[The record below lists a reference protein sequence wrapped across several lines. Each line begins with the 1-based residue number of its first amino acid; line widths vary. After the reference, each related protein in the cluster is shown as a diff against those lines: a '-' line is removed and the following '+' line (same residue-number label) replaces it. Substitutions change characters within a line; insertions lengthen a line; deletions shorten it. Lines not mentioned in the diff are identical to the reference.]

1 MKTWKKYSIVMM
13 ALLLLAVIA
22 GGCGK
27 KKEEAYR
34 TIKVMS
40 INGSATVERE
50 SVGTLDA
57 YEDMKLENGD
67 RLSVD
72 SSSSITLSMDDDKYA
87 MLEPGS
93 SMTLEADGTKENS
106 RTVIHLEAGAV
117 MNYLSQKLND
127 GSSYEV
133 TVPNSTMAVRGTVF
147 RVAIVYD
154 ENGDSYTTV
163 QVFDGIVGCHLIF
176 PDGSVDEEEVQ
187 LTPGREVLIHGDT
200 SISEYVG
207 DKGHDI
213 DYTTLNR
220 EALEFLLFCM
230 DDGADLCISREEV
243 EELLRQ
249 LDQPEEETEEQEEA
263 EEPQEE
269 VKKPVVVELPEPVI
283 PVPEEELAPSGGSSN
298 TDDDQKSHHHSGK
311 KNTSSSDD
319 SNTNDNTDNSTNDS
333 TDNNTDNST
342 DDTTEEET
350 KTYTVTFKTASG
362 DVFCTQTVEDG
373 KPASKPAL
381 QPTASGSWNYD
392 FTKAV
397 TENIIITWS
406 AQ

>member
-1 MKTWKKYSIVMM
+1 MKTWKKYGIVMM
-13 ALLLLAVIA
+13 ALLFLAVIA
-22 GGCGK
+22 SGCGK

-34 TIKVMS
+34 NIKVMS
-40 INGSATVERE
+40 INGSATVERA

-57 YEDMKLENGD
+57 YADMKLENGD

-72 SSSSITLSMDDDKYA
+72 GSSSLTLSMDDDKYA

-93 SMTLEADGTKENS
+93 SLTLEADGTKENS

-117 MNYLSQKLND
+117 MNYLSQKLNE

-154 ENGDSYTTV
+154 ENGESYTTV
-163 QVFDGIVGCHLIF
+163 QVFEGIVGCRLVF
-176 PDGSVDEEEVQ
+176 PDGTLSEEEVQ
-187 LTPGREVLIHGDT
+187 LAPGKEVLIHGDT

-220 EALEFLLFCM
+220 EALEFLLFCI
-230 DDGADLCISREEV
+230 DDGADLCTPREEV
-243 EELLRQ
+243 EELLRR
-249 LDQPEEETEEQEEA
+249 LDQPEEEPEEQEEA
-263 EEPQEE
+263 EEPEKE
-269 VKKPVVVELPEPVI
+269 VKKPVVIEIPEPV
-283 PVPEEELAPSGGSSN
+283 VPAVEETPSSSGGSSETSEDSPGN
-298 TDDDQKSHHHSGK
+298 DDNQKSHHSSK
-311 KNTSSSDD
+311 KNPSSSD
-319 SNTNDNTDNSTNDS
+319 
-333 TDNNTDNST
+333 
-342 DDTTEEET
+342 EET
-350 KTYTVTFKTASG
+350 KTYTVTFQTASG
-362 DVFCTQTVEDG
+362 DVFWTQTVEDG
-373 KPASKPAL
+373 KTASKPKL
-381 QPTASGSWNYD
+381 QPSASGSWNYD

-397 TENIIITWS
+397 TENIIIKWS

>member
-1 MKTWKKYSIVMM
+1 MKTWKKYGIVMM
-13 ALLLLAVIA
+13 ALLFLAVIA
-22 GGCGK
+22 SGCGK

-34 TIKVMS
+34 NIKVMS
-40 INGSATVERE
+40 INGSATVERA

-57 YEDMKLENGD
+57 YADMKLENGD

-72 SSSSITLSMDDDKYA
+72 GSSSLTLSMDDDKYA

-93 SMTLEADGTKENS
+93 SVTLEADGTKENS

-117 MNYLSQKLND
+117 MNYLSEKLSE

-154 ENGDSYTTV
+154 ENGESYTTV
-163 QVFDGIVGCHLIF
+163 QVFEGIVGCRLVF
-176 PDGSVDEEEVQ
+176 PDGTISEEEVQ
-187 LTPGREVLIHGDT
+187 LAPGKEVLIHGDT

-220 EALEFLLFCM
+220 EALEFLLFCI
-230 DDGADLCISREEV
+230 DDGSDLCLTREEV
-243 EELLRQ
+243 EELLRR
-249 LDQPEEETEEQEEA
+249 LDQPEEEPEEQEEA
-263 EEPQEE
+263 EEPEKE
-269 VKKPVVVELPEPVI
+269 VKKPVVIETPEPV
-283 PVPEEELAPSGGSSN
+283 VPAVEETPSSSGGSSETSKGLPGN
-298 TDDDQKSHHHSGK
+298 DDNQKSHHSSK
-311 KNTSSSDD
+311 KKPSSSD
-319 SNTNDNTDNSTNDS
+319 
-333 TDNNTDNST
+333 
-342 DDTTEEET
+342 EET
-350 KTYTVTFKTASG
+350 KTYTVTFQTASG

-373 KPASKPAL
+373 KTASKPKL
-381 QPTASGSWNYD
+381 QPSASGSWNYD

-397 TENIIITWS
+397 TENIIIKWS

>member
-40 INGSATVERE
+40 INGSATVERA

-117 MNYLSQKLND
+117 MNYLSEKLNE

-163 QVFDGIVGCHLIF
+163 QVFDGIVGSRLIF
-176 PDGSVDEEEVQ
+176 PDGSMDEEEVQ
-187 LTPGREVLIHGDT
+187 ITPGREVLIHGDT

-220 EALEFLLFCM
+220 EALEFLLFCI
-230 DDGADLCISREEV
+230 DDGADLCIPREEV
-243 EELLRQ
+243 EELLRR

-263 EEPQEE
+263 EEPEKE
-269 VKKPVVVELPEPVI
+269 VKKPVVIETPEPVI
-283 PVPEEELAPSGGSSN
+283 TVPEEDPASETSSGTSSN
-298 TDDDQKSHHHSGK
+298 EDDQQSSHHSSKKKNNSSSSSSTDDSTDDD
-311 KNTSSSDD
+311 
-319 SNTNDNTDNSTNDS
+319 
-333 TDNNTDNST
+333 
-342 DDTTEEET
+342 TEET
-350 KTYTVTFKTASG
+350 ATYTVTFKTASG

-373 KPASKPAL
+373 STATKPAL
-381 QPTASGSWNYD
+381 QPSASGSWNYD

-406 AQ
+406 VQ

>member
-1 MKTWKKYSIVMM
+1 MKTWKKYGIVMM
-13 ALLLLAVIA
+13 ALLFLAVIA
-22 GGCGK
+22 SGCGK

-34 TIKVMS
+34 NIKVMS
-40 INGSATVERE
+40 INGSATVERA

-57 YEDMKLENGD
+57 YADMKLENGD

-72 SSSSITLSMDDDKYA
+72 GSSSLTLSMDDNKYA

-93 SMTLEADGTKENS
+93 SLTLEADGTKENS

-117 MNYLSQKLND
+117 MNYLSEKLSEK
-127 GSSYEV
+127 SSYEV

-154 ENGDSYTTV
+154 ENGESYTTV
-163 QVFDGIVGCHLIF
+163 QVFEGIVGCRLVF
-176 PDGSVDEEEVQ
+176 PDGTLSEEEVQ
-187 LTPGREVLIHGDT
+187 LAPGKEVLIHGDT

-220 EALEFLLFCM
+220 EALEFLLFCI
-230 DDGADLCISREEV
+230 DDGADLCIPREEI
-243 EELLRQ
+243 EELLRR
-249 LDQPEEETEEQEEA
+249 LDQPEEESEEQEEA
-263 EEPQEE
+263 EEPEKE
-269 VKKPVVVELPEPVI
+269 VKKPVVIETPEPV
-283 PVPEEELAPSGGSSN
+283 VPAVEETPSSSGGSSETSEDSPGN
-298 TDDDQKSHHHSGK
+298 DDNQKSHHSSK
-311 KNTSSSDD
+311 KKPSSSD
-319 SNTNDNTDNSTNDS
+319 
-333 TDNNTDNST
+333 
-342 DDTTEEET
+342 EET
-350 KTYTVTFKTASG
+350 KTYTVTFQTASG

-373 KPASKPAL
+373 KTASKPKL
-381 QPTASGSWNYD
+381 QPSASGSWNYD

-397 TENIIITWS
+397 TENIIIKWS

>member
-1 MKTWKKYSIVMM
+1 MKTWKKYGIVMM
-13 ALLLLAVIA
+13 ALLFLAVIA
-22 GGCGK
+22 SGCGK
-27 KKEEAYR
+27 KKVEAYR
-34 TIKVMS
+34 NIKVMS
-40 INGSATVERE
+40 INGSATVERA

-57 YEDMKLENGD
+57 YADMKLENGD

-72 SSSSITLSMDDDKYA
+72 GSSSLTLSMDDDKYA

-93 SMTLEADGTKENS
+93 SLTLEADGTKENS

-117 MNYLSQKLND
+117 MNYLSQKLNE

-147 RVAIVYD
+147 RVAIAYD
-154 ENGDSYTTV
+154 ENGESYTTV
-163 QVFDGIVGCHLIF
+163 QVFEGIVGCRLVF
-176 PDGSVDEEEVQ
+176 PDGTISEEEVQ
-187 LTPGREVLIHGDT
+187 LAPGKEVLIHGDT

-220 EALEFLLFCM
+220 EALEFLLFCI
-230 DDGADLCISREEV
+230 DDGADLCIPREEV
-243 EELLRQ
+243 EELLRR

-263 EEPQEE
+263 EEPEKE
-269 VKKPVVVELPEPVI
+269 VKKPVVIETPEPV
-283 PVPEEELAPSGGSSN
+283 VPAVEEAPSSSGGSSETSKGSPEN
-298 TDDDQKSHHHSGK
+298 DDDQKSHHSSK
-311 KNTSSSDD
+311 KKPSSSD
-319 SNTNDNTDNSTNDS
+319 NTTN
-333 TDNNTDNST
+333 
-342 DDTTEEET
+342 EEI
-350 KTYTVTFKTASG
+350 KTYTVTFQTASG

-373 KPASKPAL
+373 KTASKPKL
-381 QPTASGSWNYD
+381 QPSASGSWNYD
-392 FTKAV
+392 FTKTV

>member
-1 MKTWKKYSIVMM
+1 MKTWKKYGIVMM
-13 ALLLLAVIA
+13 ALLFLAVIA
-22 GGCGK
+22 SGCGK

-34 TIKVMS
+34 NIKVMS
-40 INGSATVERE
+40 INGSATVERA

-57 YEDMKLENGD
+57 YADMKLENGD

-72 SSSSITLSMDDDKYA
+72 GSSSLTLSMDDDKYA

-93 SMTLEADGTKENS
+93 SLTLEADGTKENS
-106 RTVIHLEAGAV
+106 KTVIHLEAGAV
-117 MNYLSQKLND
+117 MNYLSEKLSE

-154 ENGDSYTTV
+154 ENGESYTTV
-163 QVFDGIVGCHLIF
+163 QVFEGIVGCRLVF
-176 PDGSVDEEEVQ
+176 PDGTISEEEVQ
-187 LTPGREVLIHGDT
+187 LAPGKEVLIHGDT

-220 EALEFLLFCM
+220 EALEFLLFCI
-230 DDGADLCISREEV
+230 DDGADLCIPREEV
-243 EELLRQ
+243 EELLRR
-249 LDQPEEETEEQEEA
+249 LDQPEEEPEEQEEA
-263 EEPQEE
+263 EEPEKE
-269 VKKPVVVELPEPVI
+269 VKTPVVIETPEPV
-283 PVPEEELAPSGGSSN
+283 VPAVEETPSSSGGSSETSEDSPGN
-298 TDDDQKSHHHSGK
+298 DDNQKSHHSSK
-311 KNTSSSDD
+311 KKPSSSD
-319 SNTNDNTDNSTNDS
+319 
-333 TDNNTDNST
+333 
-342 DDTTEEET
+342 EET
-350 KTYTVTFKTASG
+350 KTYTVTFQTASG

-373 KPASKPAL
+373 KTASKPKL
-381 QPTASGSWNYD
+381 QPSASGSWNYD

-397 TENIIITWS
+397 TENIIIKWS

>member
-1 MKTWKKYSIVMM
+1 MKTWKKYGIVMM
-13 ALLLLAVIA
+13 ALLFLAVIA
-22 GGCGK
+22 SGCGK

-34 TIKVMS
+34 NIKVMS
-40 INGSATVERE
+40 INGSATVERA

-57 YEDMKLENGD
+57 YADMKLENGD

-72 SSSSITLSMDDDKYA
+72 GSSSLTLSMDDDKYA

-93 SMTLEADGTKENS
+93 SVTLEADGTKENS

-117 MNYLSQKLND
+117 MNYLSEKLSE

-154 ENGDSYTTV
+154 ENGESYTTV
-163 QVFDGIVGCHLIF
+163 QVFEGIVGCRLVF
-176 PDGSVDEEEVQ
+176 PDGTISEEEVQ
-187 LTPGREVLIHGDT
+187 LAPGKEVLIHGDT

-220 EALEFLLFCM
+220 EALEFLLFCI
-230 DDGADLCISREEV
+230 DDGADLCIPREEV
-243 EELLRQ
+243 EELLRR
-249 LDQPEEETEEQEEA
+249 LDQPEEEPEEQEEA
-263 EEPQEE
+263 EEPEKE
-269 VKKPVVVELPEPVI
+269 VKKPVVIETPEPV
-283 PVPEEELAPSGGSSN
+283 VPAVEETPSSSGGSSETSEDSPRN
-298 TDDDQKSHHHSGK
+298 DDNQKSHHSSK
-311 KNTSSSDD
+311 KKPSSSD
-319 SNTNDNTDNSTNDS
+319 
-333 TDNNTDNST
+333 
-342 DDTTEEET
+342 EET
-350 KTYTVTFKTASG
+350 KTYTVTFQTASG

-373 KPASKPAL
+373 KTASKPKL
-381 QPTASGSWNYD
+381 QPSASGSWNYD

-397 TENIIITWS
+397 TENIIIKWS

>member
-1 MKTWKKYSIVMM
+1 MKTWKKYGIVMM
-13 ALLLLAVIA
+13 ALLFLAVIA
-22 GGCGK
+22 SGCGK

-34 TIKVMS
+34 NIKVMS
-40 INGSATVERE
+40 INGSATVERA

-57 YEDMKLENGD
+57 YADMKLENGD

-72 SSSSITLSMDDDKYA
+72 GSSSLTLSMDDDKYA

-93 SMTLEADGTKENS
+93 SLTLEADGTKENS

-117 MNYLSQKLND
+117 MNYLSEKLSE

-154 ENGDSYTTV
+154 ENGESYTTV
-163 QVFDGIVGCHLIF
+163 QVFEGIVGCRLVF
-176 PDGSVDEEEVQ
+176 PDGTISEEEVQ
-187 LTPGREVLIHGDT
+187 LAPGKEVLIHGDT

-220 EALEFLLFCM
+220 EALEFLLFCI
-230 DDGADLCISREEV
+230 DDGADLCIPREEV
-243 EELLRQ
+243 EELLRR
-249 LDQPEEETEEQEEA
+249 LDQPEEEPEEQEEA
-263 EEPQEE
+263 EEPEKE
-269 VKKPVVVELPEPVI
+269 VKKPVVIETPEPV
-283 PVPEEELAPSGGSSN
+283 VPAVDETPSSSGGSSETSKGLPGN
-298 TDDDQKSHHHSGK
+298 DDNQKSHHSSK
-311 KNTSSSDD
+311 KKPSSSD
-319 SNTNDNTDNSTNDS
+319 
-333 TDNNTDNST
+333 
-342 DDTTEEET
+342 EET
-350 KTYTVTFKTASG
+350 KTYTVTFQTASG

-373 KPASKPAL
+373 KTASKPKL
-381 QPTASGSWNYD
+381 QPSASGSWNYD

-397 TENIIITWS
+397 TENIIIKWS

>member
-1 MKTWKKYSIVMM
+1 MKTWKKYGIVMM
-13 ALLLLAVIA
+13 ALLFLAVIA
-22 GGCGK
+22 SGCGK

-34 TIKVMS
+34 NIKVMS
-40 INGSATVERE
+40 INGSATVERA

-57 YEDMKLENGD
+57 YADMKLENGD

-72 SSSSITLSMDDDKYA
+72 GSSSLTLSMDDDKYA

-93 SMTLEADGTKENS
+93 SLTLEADGTKENS

-117 MNYLSQKLND
+117 MNYLSQKLNE

-154 ENGDSYTTV
+154 ENGESYTTV
-163 QVFDGIVGCHLIF
+163 QVFEGIVGCRLVF
-176 PDGSVDEEEVQ
+176 PDGTLSEEEVQ
-187 LTPGREVLIHGDT
+187 LAPGKEVLIHGDT

-220 EALEFLLFCM
+220 EALEFLLFCI
-230 DDGADLCISREEV
+230 DDGADLCTPREEV
-243 EELLRQ
+243 EELLRR
-249 LDQPEEETEEQEEA
+249 LDQPEEEPEEQEEA
-263 EEPQEE
+263 EEPEKE
-269 VKKPVVVELPEPVI
+269 VKKPVVIEIPEPV
-283 PVPEEELAPSGGSSN
+283 VPAVEETPSSSGGSSETSEDSPGN
-298 TDDDQKSHHHSGK
+298 DDNQKSHHSSK
-311 KNTSSSDD
+311 KNPSSSD
-319 SNTNDNTDNSTNDS
+319 
-333 TDNNTDNST
+333 
-342 DDTTEEET
+342 EET
-350 KTYTVTFKTASG
+350 KTYTVTFQTASG

-373 KPASKPAL
+373 KTASKPKL
-381 QPTASGSWNYD
+381 QPSASGSWNYD

-397 TENIIITWS
+397 TENIIIKWS

>member
-117 MNYLSQKLND
+117 MNYLSEKLNE

-163 QVFDGIVGCHLIF
+163 QVFDGIVGSRLIF
-176 PDGSVDEEEVQ
+176 PDGSMDEEEVQ
-187 LTPGREVLIHGDT
+187 ITPGREVLIHGDT

-220 EALEFLLFCM
+220 EALEFLLFCI
-230 DDGADLCISREEV
+230 DDGADLCIPREEV
-243 EELLRQ
+243 EELLRR
-249 LDQPEEETEEQEEA
+249 LDQPEEETEEQKEV
-263 EEPQEE
+263 EEPEKE
-269 VKKPVVVELPEPVI
+269 VKKPVVIETPEPVI
-283 PVPEEELAPSGGSSN
+283 TVPEEDSASETSSGTSSN
-298 TDDDQKSHHHSGK
+298 EDDQQSSHHSSKKKNNSSSSSTDDSTDDD
-311 KNTSSSDD
+311 
-319 SNTNDNTDNSTNDS
+319 
-333 TDNNTDNST
+333 
-342 DDTTEEET
+342 TEET
-350 KTYTVTFKTASG
+350 TTYTVTFKTASG
-362 DVFCTQTVEDG
+362 DVFCTQSVEDG
-373 KPASKPAL
+373 KTATKPAL
-381 QPTASGSWNYD
+381 QPSASGSWNYD